1 MDHDQ
6 AMRPSGRSY
15 LTVNKYSVNQPEI
28 TVLALQLL
36 CDLFFDWTGLEQNN
50 DQTGQDLLWLHPH
63 RG

>member
-36 CDLFFDWTGLEQNN
+36 CDLFLDWTG
-50 DQTGQDLLWLHPH
+50 PK
-63 RG
+63 